1 MDPKKD
7 FINEIKKTK
16 EQEEK
21 TMYRVEKFIPSEC
34 PKCRHKL
41 DRNGEDWGQVLGD
54 IINGEKV
61 PRKTDGYII
70 IICVHCK
77 NQTACIPLEA
87 YTLSDPVAALKL
99 LEEGFVNYR
108 EVIAVGKVAGQ
119 HTVYTEIK
127 NLYVV
132 KIL

>member
-7 FINEIKKTK
+7 FINEIEKMKKP
-16 EQEEK
+16 EEK
-21 TMYRVEKFIPSEC
+21 IMYRVEKFIPSEC

-41 DRNGEDWGQVLGD
+41 DRNKDDWGQVLGD
-54 IINGEKV
+54 IVNGEKI
-61 PRKTDGYII
+61 PRKTEGYII

-87 YTLSDPVAALKL
+87 YTLFDPVAALKL
-99 LEEGFVNYR
+99 LGEGFVNYC
-108 EVIAVGKVAGQ
+108 EVIAIGKATDQ
-119 HTVYTEIK
+119 HTVYAEIK
-127 NLYVV
+127 YLSAV

>member
-1 MDPKKD
+1 MEQRKD
-7 FINEIKKTK
+7 ISKFDETK
-16 EQEEK
+16 ELEK
-21 TMYRVEKFIPSEC
+21 KIMYRVEKFIPSEC

-41 DRNGEDWGQVLGD
+41 DRNKDDWGQVLGD
-54 IINGEKV
+54 IVNGEKI
-61 PRKTDGYII
+61 PRKTEGYII
-70 IICVHCK
+70 IICVHCA

-108 EVIAVGKVAGQ
+108 EVIAVGKVADQ